1 MATKKQLYFVADF
14 LHQPPLPTPRHSS
27 AVHLRLAVAS
37 ARPLRRT
44 LFVVRHGE
52 SEWNRAQAALDVG
65 KMWSQVDHP
74 LSLEGRRQAE
84 GLAAHVHAHLQKEAD
99 AAAAAEAR
107 DAPGVPVR
115 KHDAPAMAL
124 LCNVTMQHGRRTV
137 SVHSIVEILNETHGP
152 VEVRGRRTRPPC
164 ALALPSP

>member
-1 MATKKQLYFVADF
+1 MQHVVRVRVMHCCMRAADEALHALLQL
-14 LHQPPLPTPRHSS
+14 PG
-27 AVHLRLAVAS
+27 
-37 ARPLRRT
+37 ARGCHPLREACSLQMDGFQPEAVSLYPYGAAVLVLRRAERAPRAANRGGDAAAT
-44 LFVVRHGE
+44 GGE
-52 SEWNRAQAALDVG
+52 
-65 KMWSQVDHP
+65 
-74 LSLEGRRQAE
+74 
-84 GLAAHVHAHLQKEAD
+84 EAD

-137 SVHSIVEILNETHGP
+137 SVHSMVEILNETHGP